1 MKRILASLVLLV
13 LVNLSFAKE
22 GMWIPTLLNKY
33 PIEEMQQMGFRL
45 TANDIYSINHNSMKD
60 AVVLFGSGC
69 TGEMVSGEGLLFT
82 NHHCGYGSIQSH
94 SSLEHDYLTDGFWA
108 MSREEELPNP
118 GLSVRFLV
126 RLDDVTNAVL
136 EGTGNLGGKELED
149 KIGEN
154 AAGLKTA
161 AEENGKYE
169 AVVKPLFHGNQY
181 FIYIYQVFKDVRLV
195 GAPPSAIGKF
205 GGDTDNWMWPRHTGD
220 FSVFRVY
227 ANKNN
232 EPAEY
237 AAENVPYHP
246 KSFFPL
252 SMKGIRPDDFIM
264 VFGFPGRTDQYLP
277 SFAVDLIMNQSD
289 PDRVKIRDVKL
300 AILESHMSKDPAVRI
315 QYASKY
321 ANISNAWKKWQGEIR
336 GLKRLDAVG
345 VKKNFE
351 KQFTEWCS
359 ANDSLKTIYGSIP
372 DQFEKLY
379 ADLAPYNRAYN
390 YFSETVTRGTDL
402 FSLIGSFPEPGSDTG
417 QLDAEKLRKLKD
429 YLKGRIQSH
438 FKNYDKATD
447 EEMFVRLMK
456 ILNLGV
462 DPSFLPSGFRDLMNA
477 ADDGD
482 LRIRYRNS
490 VFTDQD
496 KLTELV
502 DHLSERTL
510 QKLEKD
516 GMMELYGDLVLHY
529 KRNIGPVYEGISGEI
544 EALQK
549 QYMKGIME
557 MKSGQPLY
565 PDANLTLRV
574 TYGKVEG
581 YKPGDAVTYKHYTTL
596 KGIIEKDNPEIYDYN
611 VPRKLRELYATR
623 DFGDYAGSDGEI
635 PVAFVASAHTTGGN
649 SGSPAVNAEGALVGI
664 NFDRCWEGTMSD
676 ILYDP
681 GQCRNIMVDVRYVL
695 FIIDRFAGAGY
706 LLNEMN
712 LLR

>member
-45 TANDIYSINHNSMKD
+45 TADDIYSINHNSMKD

-82 NHHCGYGSIQSH
+82 NHHCGYGAIQSH

-126 RLDDVTNAVL
+126 RLNDVTNAVL
-136 EGTGNLGGKELED
+136 EGTGNLRGKELED
-149 KIGEN
+149 KIGVN
-154 AAGLKTA
+154 AAGLKAA

-237 AAENVPYHP
+237 AAENVPYRP

-277 SFAVDLIMNQSD
+277 SFAVDLIVNQSD
-289 PDRVKIRDVKL
+289 PDRVKIRDAKL
-300 AILESHMSKDPAVRI
+300 EILERHMSKDPAVRI

-336 GLKRLDAVG
+336 GLKRLDAVA

-351 KQFTEWCS
+351 EQFTEWCS
-359 ANDSLKTIYGSIP
+359 TNDSLKTTYGGIP

-390 YFSETVTRGTDL
+390 YFTETVTRGTDL
-402 FSLIGSFPEPGSDTG
+402 FSLIGSFPAPGSDAEH
-417 QLDAEKLRKLKD
+417 LDAEKLKKLKD

-438 FKNYDKATD
+438 FKSYNRATD

-456 ILNLGV
+456 ILNSGV

-477 ADDGD
+477 ADDED
-482 LRIRYRNS
+482 LRSRYRNS

-502 DHLSERTL
+502 DQLNERTL
-510 QKLEKD
+510 RKLEKD
-516 GMMELYGDLVLHY
+516 GMKELYSDLVLHY
-529 KRNIGPVYEGISGEI
+529 KRNIGPVYEGINAEI

-581 YKPGDAVTYKHYTTL
+581 YKPGDAVTYKYYTTL

-611 VPRKLRELYATR
+611 VPQKLRELYATR

-635 PVAFVASAHTTGGN
+635 PVAFIASAHTTGGN

-681 GQCRNIMVDVRYVL
+681 DQCRNIMVDVRYVL

>member
-45 TANDIYSINHNSMKD
+45 TADDIYSINHNSMKD

-136 EGTGNLGGKELED
+136 EGTGNLRGKELED

-264 VFGFPGRTDQYLP
+264 VFGFPGQTDQYLP

-300 AILESHMSKDPAVRI
+300 AILESHMSKDPAV
-315 QYASKY
+315 
-321 ANISNAWKKWQGEIR
+321 
-336 GLKRLDAVG
+336 
-345 VKKNFE
+345 
-351 KQFTEWCS
+351 
-359 ANDSLKTIYGSIP
+359 
-372 DQFEKLY
+372 
-379 ADLAPYNRAYN
+379 
-390 YFSETVTRGTDL
+390 
-402 FSLIGSFPEPGSDTG
+402 
-417 QLDAEKLRKLKD
+417 
-429 YLKGRIQSH
+429 
-438 FKNYDKATD
+438 
-447 EEMFVRLMK
+447 
-456 ILNLGV
+456 
-462 DPSFLPSGFRDLMNA
+462 
-477 ADDGD
+477 
-482 LRIRYRNS
+482 
-490 VFTDQD
+490 
-496 KLTELV
+496 
-502 DHLSERTL
+502 
-510 QKLEKD
+510 
-516 GMMELYGDLVLHY
+516 
-529 KRNIGPVYEGISGEI
+529 
-544 EALQK
+544 
-549 QYMKGIME
+549 
-557 MKSGQPLY
+557 
-565 PDANLTLRV
+565 
-574 TYGKVEG
+574 
-581 YKPGDAVTYKHYTTL
+581 
-596 KGIIEKDNPEIYDYN
+596 
-611 VPRKLRELYATR
+611 
-623 DFGDYAGSDGEI
+623 
-635 PVAFVASAHTTGGN
+635 
-649 SGSPAVNAEGALVGI
+649 
-664 NFDRCWEGTMSD
+664 
-676 ILYDP
+676 
-681 GQCRNIMVDVRYVL
+681 
-695 FIIDRFAGAGY
+695 
-706 LLNEMN
+706 
-712 LLR
+712 